1 MMRSESTGGAHIM
14 SNRLIKLL
22 PLAAALAMSSLAT
35 AGTTGTTDLPSVVV
49 KYGDLDLNK
58 GAGIRTLHTR
68 LRAAARKVCSPA
80 DGSVLADTHVFDSCV
95 ADALT
100 RGVNDVNN
108 ANLTQYHRSG
118 RIESR
123 VASN

>member
-1 MMRSESTGGAHIM
+1 M

-35 AGTTGTTDLPSVVV
+35 AGTTLTAEQPRDLPSVVV

-95 ADALT
+95 ADALA

-108 ANLTQYHRSG
+108 PNLTQYHRSG
-118 RIESR
+118 RVDAR